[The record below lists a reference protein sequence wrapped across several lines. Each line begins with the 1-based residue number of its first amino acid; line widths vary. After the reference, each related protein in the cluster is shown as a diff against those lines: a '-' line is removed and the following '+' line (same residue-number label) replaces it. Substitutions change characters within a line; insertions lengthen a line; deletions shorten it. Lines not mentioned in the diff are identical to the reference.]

1 MSHIK
6 QIDVVCPLY
15 RAEAHIDT
23 FLARLAAQRDVEIV
37 RAVFAITDDGSDL
50 SYVTERLTAAGY
62 TCFTV
67 SPSEFSHSLTR
78 ERAVREYCVSDT
90 VVMLSQDVVLEGEYA
105 LATLVS
111 ALGDG
116 VAYAYG
122 RQIAKK
128 KTIEHY
134 VRRKNYGETSFT
146 VSAADIE
153 RLGLGAFFSSDA
165 FAAYDRAVFLA
176 LGGYDGIPMMMNED
190 MYYVRKLLEA
200 GYRKAYV
207 ADAVAEH
214 YHRFTLKQLYRRYR
228 ATGVWFR
235 EYPDFSD
242 YKATDTALR
251 LAFSVFFGALRDL
264 NLPVLLRFVPD
275 MAARYF
281 GMKAGAKGRPRS

>member
-1 MSHIK
+1 MK
-6 QIDVVCPLY
+6 QIDLVCPLY

-23 FLARLAAQRDVEIV
+23 FLARLAAQQDVELV
-37 RAVFAITDDGSDL
+37 RAVFAITDDGADL
-50 SYVTERLTAAGY
+50 SYVTDRLTAAGY
-62 TCFTV
+62 TYFTV

-78 ERAVREYCVSDT
+78 ERAVRDYCVSDT
-90 VVMLSQDVVLEGEYA
+90 VVMLSQDVVLEGDRA

-122 RQIAKK
+122 RQIARK

-134 VRRKNYGETSFT
+134 VRRKNYGEASFT
-146 VSAADIE
+146 VCAADIG

-165 FAAYDRAVFLA
+165 FAAYDRSVFLA

-235 EYPDFSD
+235 EHPDFAG
-242 YKATDTALR
+242 YKATDTGLR
-251 LAFSVFFGALRDL
+251 LALSVFAGALRDL
-264 NLPVLLRFVPD
+264 NLPVLLRFIPD
-275 MAARYF
+275 MAARYL
-281 GMKAGAKGRPRS
+281 GMKAGARVRRS

>member
-1 MSHIK
+1 MK
-6 QIDVVCPLY
+6 QIDLVCPLY

-23 FLARLAAQRDVEIV
+23 FLARLAAQQDVELV
-37 RAVFAITDDGSDL
+37 RAVFAITDDGADL
-50 SYVTERLTAAGY
+50 SYVTDRLTAAGY
-62 TCFTV
+62 TYFTV
-67 SPSEFSHSLTR
+67 SPNEFSHSLTR
-78 ERAVREYCVSDT
+78 ERAVRDHCVSDT
-90 VVMLSQDVVLEGEYA
+90 VVMLSQDVVLEGDRA

-146 VSAADIE
+146 VGAADIG

-165 FAAYDRAVFLA
+165 FAAYDRSVFLA

-190 MYYVRKLLEA
+190 MYYVHKLLEA

-228 ATGVWFR
+228 AAGVWFR
-235 EYPDFSD
+235 EHPNFAG
-242 YKATDTALR
+242 YKATDTGLR
-251 LAFSVFFGALRDL
+251 LARSVFAGALRDL
-264 NLPVLLRFVPD
+264 NLPVLLRFIPD
-275 MAARYF
+275 MAARYL
-281 GMKAGAKGRPRS
+281 GMKAGAKARRS